1 MLLENAFQC
10 TYADCILPAMITLV
24 ITLLLMIGIHVYIYY
39 IMVGTANSKYGSQP
53 LPPAIDIDSPKPY
66 LN

>member
-10 TYADCILPAMITLV
+10 TYSDCILPAMVTLV

-39 IMVGTANSKYGSQP
+39 IIVSTANRKYGSQP
-53 LPPAIDIDSPKPY
+53 LPPAIDIDSTKPY